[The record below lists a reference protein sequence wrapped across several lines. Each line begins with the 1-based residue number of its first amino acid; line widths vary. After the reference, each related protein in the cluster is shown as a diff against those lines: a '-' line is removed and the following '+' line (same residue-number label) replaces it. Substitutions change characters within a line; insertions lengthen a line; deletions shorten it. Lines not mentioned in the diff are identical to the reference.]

1 MTPQTRVMAA
11 LAACLI
17 LFGCAGMPMADTNDV
32 YDPLEKENRVLFDAS
47 LQLDRAVIRPA
58 AVGYRSIIPE
68 GVRDAIRNFL
78 NNLGSPV
85 IFANDVLQGD
95 VDRAGTTLLRITVN
109 STVGLAGLFD
119 PAAKWG
125 FVRHAGDFGQT
136 LAVYGVGEGPY
147 LFVPLLGPSNARDL
161 TGYGV
166 DFLFD
171 PFTWLP
177 LRENFWWQTGRTAL
191 DDLDLRARNIETLDE
206 IQKTSLDFYASVR
219 SLYHQNRE
227 AQINHGEP
235 PVQNLP
241 NF

>member
-1 MTPQTRVMAA
+1 MAA
-11 LAACLI
+11 LAACLMMSA
-17 LFGCAGMPMADTNDV
+17 CAGMPMADTGDV

-47 LQLDRAVIRPA
+47 LALDRAILRPA
-58 AVGYRSIIPE
+58 AVGYRSILPE
-68 GVRDAIRNFL
+68 GIRDAIRNFI

-85 IFANDVLQGD
+85 ILANDVLQGD
-95 VDRAGTTLLRITVN
+95 VDRAGTTLARIGVN

-119 PAAKWG
+119 PATKWG
-125 FVRHAGDFGQT
+125 LMRHSGDFGQT
-136 LAVYGVGEGPY
+136 LGIYGVGEGAY
-147 LFVPLLGPSNARDL
+147 LFIPLLGPSNARDL

-166 DFLFD
+166 DFIFD

-206 IQKTSLDFYASVR
+206 LQKTSLDFYASVR
-219 SLYHQNRE
+219 SLYHQARE